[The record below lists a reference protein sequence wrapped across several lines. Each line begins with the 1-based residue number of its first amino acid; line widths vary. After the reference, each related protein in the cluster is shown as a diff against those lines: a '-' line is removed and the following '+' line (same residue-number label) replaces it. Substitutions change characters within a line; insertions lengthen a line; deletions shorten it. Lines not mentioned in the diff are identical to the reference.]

1 MSTAQKIIK
10 YCAEAFALFLAVT
23 IISFV
28 VIAGYKILS
37 TVGLITT
44 ENENI
49 ETKIISKKD
58 DKIVSLKININNT
71 NVEIKEGS
79 KLEVSTNNNDLIY
92 ENEEGNIDIS
102 DKGLNVYNAANNY
115 ELIITIPTKT
125 ILTSTDM
132 TIGAGKITIDAL
144 NSDKLYMDL
153 GASKTTIDNLI
164 VTKYAKVNGG
174 AGKITIKNGELNNAD
189 LDLGVG
195 KSDITCDIT
204 GDSSID
210 TGVGSLKLN
219 LLKAKEDYTF
229 IIEKGVGS
237 ITFNGENIDDDV
249 AIGSGI
255 NTLEIEAGVGKVEIN
270 NK

>member
-10 YCAEAFALFLAVT
+10 YCAEAFALFLALT
-23 IISFV
+23 IISSV

-37 TVGLITT
+37 TVGLITS

-49 ETKIISKKD
+49 ETKIISKQD

-92 ENEEGNIDIS
+92 ENEEGNIDIT

-115 ELIITIPTKT
+115 ELIITIPTET

-132 TIGAGKITIDAL
+132 TICAGKITIDAL
-144 NSDKLYMDL
+144 NSDKLFMDL

-210 TGVGSLKLN
+210 TGVGALKLN
-219 LLKAKEDYTF
+219 LLRAKEDYTF

>member
-1 MSTAQKIIK
+1 MNTAQKIIK

-23 IISFV
+23 IISSI

-49 ETKIISKKD
+49 ETKIISKQD
-58 DKIVSLKININNT
+58 DEIVSLKININNT
-71 NVEIKEGS
+71 NVEIKEGN
-79 KLEVSTNNNDLIY
+79 KLEISTNNNDLTY
-92 ENEEGNIDIS
+92 ENEEGNIDITS
-102 DKGLNVYNAANNY
+102 KGLNVYNAANNY
-115 ELIITIPTKT
+115 KLIITIPNKT

-132 TIGAGKITIDAL
+132 TIGAGKINIETL
-144 NSDKLYMDL
+144 NSNKLYMDL
-153 GASKTTIDNLI
+153 GASKITIDKLN
-164 VTKYAKVNGG
+164 VSNYAKINGG
-174 AGKITIKNGELNNAD
+174 AGKITIKDGNLNNAD

-219 LLKAKEDYTF
+219 LLRHKEDYTF

-249 AIGSGI
+249 TIGSGI
-255 NTLEIEAGVGKVEIN
+255 NTLEIDAGVGKVEIN